1 MLNFAKIDRELI
13 FKEVLMVGK
22 CEHKSKKVLE
32 KKVVNVE
39 EVPCAYAATVTTTT
53 YQMLYE
59 CKDCGEKWTEAKEES
74 KLD

>member
-13 FKEVLMVGK
+13 LQEVLMVGK

-59 CKDCGEKWTEAKEES
+59 CKDCREKWTEAKEES

>member
-1 MLNFAKIDRELI
+1 
-13 FKEVLMVGK
+13 MVGK

-53 YQMLYE
+53 YQMPMWKMGFPLNLRVLASPPFPPVV
-59 CKDCGEKWTEAKEES
+59 DS
-74 KLD
+74 VP

>member
-13 FKEVLMVGK
+13 LQEVLMVGK

-59 CKDCGEKWTEAKEES
+59 CKDCGEKRTEAKEES

>member
-13 FKEVLMVGK
+13 LQEVLMAGK

-32 KKVVNVE
+32 KKVINVE
-39 EVPCAYAATVTTTT
+39 EVPCAYAATVTNTT

-59 CKDCGEKWTEAKEES
+59 CKDCGEKWTETKEES

>member
-1 MLNFAKIDRELI
+1 
-13 FKEVLMVGK
+13 MVGK
-22 CEHKSKKVLE
+22 CEHKPKKVLE

-59 CKDCGEKWTEAKEES
+59 CKDCGGKWTEAKEES